1 MKLKIID
8 LFNYILAFFL
18 ALVLSSSYG
27 RETGLVEQDRTPFIH
42 SHGSSETP
50 HNNLICNEIEEDI
63 EPEGSQKNQ
72 LSSKFLTGGANLL
85 SGFNHRFHLSS
96 VNINLQT
103 PDISSS
109 GTNLFLLFRNLR
121 L

>member
-1 MKLKIID
+1 MKLKITN
-8 LFNYILAFFL
+8 LFNYLLAFSL
-18 ALVLSSSYG
+18 ALVLSSGYEK
-27 RETGLVEQDRTPFIH
+27 ETGLIEQDQTTFIH
-42 SHGSSETP
+42 SHESSETP
-50 HNNLICNEIEEDI
+50 HNNLVCNEIEEDV

-85 SGFNHRFHLSS
+85 SSFNPRFHLSS
-96 VNINLQT
+96 VNIDLQT
-103 PDISSS
+103 PDISPS